1 MRSHVR
7 TGWCQL
13 TLAGPDPSI
22 TWLSIAAHPP
32 TLGSLRP
39 WPVGSPTSYHHRLS
53 HGSLSQISS
62 EKKKSKHR
70 KVETI
75 FSGLLRVYLDW
86 RQYYVI
92 WRPVASPAS
101 WPGELWSPEHHGTRG
116 QVSADQGQ
124 EADQEPP
131 VVTTQSRDTGEDDR
145 RSLRLG
151 RGRVWC
157 LWTGAWLRTEAGTVT
172 GDWGWAARPLLPTLS
187 SGNIRTSQ
195 PGPAWLGLP
204 TKYSRFFSPLKCV
217 LKLLSFKTLAHRG
230 SITQLKEERKG
241 WSDHIQT
248 EKLSCLSICRVIFQE
263 TGIVICLSECKKHG
277 WGMFG
282 PGTFDL
288 WPRGRE
294 VRSVWMFGEWSPRRP
309 GAQR

>member
-62 EKKKSKHR
+62 EKKEEQTQKSWDNILRPIEGLPGLAAILRHLAA
-70 KVETI
+70 
-75 FSGLLRVYLDW
+75 SGESSLVTW
-86 RQYYVI
+86 G
-92 WRPVASPAS
+92 A
-101 WPGELWSPEHHGTRG
+101 
-116 QVSADQGQ
+116 
-124 EADQEPP
+124 
-131 VVTTQSRDTGEDDR
+131 VVTRTSWDPGSGVSRPGSGGGSGASCGHHTVTRHWRGWQEELEAWQRPGLVSVDR
-145 RSLRLG
+145 SLAQDWGRDSDRGLRLG
-151 RGRVWC
+151 
-157 LWTGAWLRTEAGTVT
+157 
-172 GDWGWAARPLLPTLS
+172 ARPLLPTLS